1 VTAVSE
7 PSVGINR
14 LLTTAT
20 STDEQRRGAQ
30 LAVLPIGSFEQHGNH
45 LPLMTDTIVAC
56 AVAKAVADEYNL
68 FLLPPLTVSC
78 SHEHAG
84 FAGTVSIRAS
94 TLYTVVNDIADSLD
108 RAGIHALALVNGHGG
123 NYVLSN
129 VVQEANE
136 RGRRMILFPRRE
148 DWDTARREAGLVA
161 SAHDDMHGGELET
174 SLLLHLDEAL
184 VREDYVKADYEAP
197 NRPDLLTLG
206 MTGYTTSGII
216 GRPSLA
222 SSIKGAALL
231 AGLTRS
237 FVQASNVITNS

>member
-1 VTAVSE
+1 
-7 PSVGINR
+7 
-14 LLTTAT
+14 
-20 STDEQRRGAQ
+20 
-30 LAVLPIGSFEQHGNH
+30 
-45 LPLMTDTIVAC
+45 
-56 AVAKAVADEYNL
+56 
-68 FLLPPLTVSC
+68 
-78 SHEHAG
+78 
-84 FAGTVSIRAS
+84 
-94 TLYTVVNDIADSLD
+94 
-108 RAGIHALALVNGHGG
+108 
-123 NYVLSN
+123 
-129 VVQEANE
+129 
-136 RGRRMILFPRRE
+136 MILFPRRE